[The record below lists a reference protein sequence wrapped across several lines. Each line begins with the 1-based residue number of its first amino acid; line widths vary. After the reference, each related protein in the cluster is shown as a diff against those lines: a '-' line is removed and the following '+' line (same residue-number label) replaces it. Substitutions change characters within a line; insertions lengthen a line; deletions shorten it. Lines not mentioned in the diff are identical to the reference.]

1 MKRMK
6 CILILFLLVSLIHS
20 DNVSVNADDS
30 GMSTASE
37 EENELLCFVS
47 CTSYMLQREA
57 I

>member
-1 MKRMK
+1 MK